1 MKSLAFVLCVLF
13 TVPAFAQEQ
22 PFRDSL
28 LDHMVGHWVLK
39 GTIAGQQ
46 TTHDVDIGWVL
57 QHRYI
62 QIHEV
67 SREKDS
73 TGNAQYEAI
82 VYFGWNFKTSEY
94 AVLWLDITGT
104 STFTPIGF
112 GKRSGNDI
120 PLLFKMNDGDV
131 FHTTF
136 MFDEATDTWQWKM
149 DGEKDGKLVPF
160 ARVRLQRK

>member
-1 MKSLAFVLCVLF
+1 MKLIAFVLSLLVA
-13 TVPAFAQEQ
+13 VPAFGQEQ
-22 PFRDSL
+22 PFHDAL

-46 TTHDVDIGWVL
+46 TTHDVDIKWVL

-62 QIHEV
+62 RIDEV
-67 SREKDS
+67 AREKDS
-73 TGNAQYEAI
+73 TGQPAYEAT

-104 STFTPIGF
+104 SSFTPIGF

-120 PLLFKMNDGDV
+120 PLLFKMDEEDAI
-131 FHTTF
+131 HTTF
-136 MFDEATDTWQWKM
+136 MFDEASDTWQWKM
-149 DGEKDGKLVPF
+149 DNEKQGKLVPF